1 VQYIR
6 AQLQYEKRRRRRES
20 HNAVER
26 RRRDNINERIQEL
39 STLVPDCSTDPNN
52 KPNKGAVLRKSVDYI
67 RQMQQMMQ
75 QQIRRNQELEA
86 KIAQLQ
92 RECGIVTSE
101 ASTTAST
108 SETPTTTT
116 TTTTTT
122 TATTTT
128 PASTGLNLMSTAA
141 PGTPMATSV
150 ASISTDPVSV
160 TATRSS

>member
-101 ASTTAST
+101 ASTNTAST
-108 SETPTTTT
+108 SETTTT